1 MPPKSFERF
10 CLYLLRVNKFENLKL
25 LGNSH
30 DEGIDG
36 SAVLRINPFVS
47 FRVLFQAKRY
57 KNGNNISRALIG
69 DFRNAMIGRAD
80 KGIFITTSKFT
91 QDAIKEANREGA
103 PQVELVDSDQL
114 IKMIENAN
122 IGLKPVMTY
131 EVDHSFF
138 EQYME

>member
-1 MPPKSFERF
+1 
-10 CLYLLRVNKFENLKL
+10 
-25 LGNSH
+25 
-30 DEGIDG
+30 
-36 SAVLRINPFVS
+36 
-47 FRVLFQAKRY
+47 
-57 KNGNNISRALIG
+57 
-69 DFRNAMIGRAD
+69 MIGRAD

>member
-1 MPPKSFERF
+1 
-10 CLYLLRVNKFENLKL
+10 
-25 LGNSH
+25 
-30 DEGIDG
+30 
-36 SAVLRINPFVS
+36 
-47 FRVLFQAKRY
+47 
-57 KNGNNISRALIG
+57 
-69 DFRNAMIGRAD
+69 MIGRAD

-91 QDAIKEANREGA
+91 QEAIKEANREGA

-114 IKMIENAN
+114 IKMIETAN

>member
-1 MPPKSFERF
+1 MALS
-10 CLYLLRVNKFENLKL
+10 
-25 LGNSH
+25 
-30 DEGIDG
+30 
-36 SAVLRINPFVS
+36 PFVS